1 MENDAL
7 IQDTS
12 RAPLRH
18 TDQVDSVEGHR
29 PAPTRFQNVFVLCT
43 GRCGSVSFTK
53 ACEHFTN
60 YTSGH
65 ETRHRQTG
73 EARVDFQDHH
83 IEVDNRLAWFLGRLQ
98 DKYGDDAFYVH
109 LIRDEQQVAE
119 SYDRRW
125 HSHGSLIHGFDQG
138 ILRHELPNDETAAEL
153 VRTINENI
161 RCFLRDK
168 SHTMTINLD
177 DIKTQFPEFARR
189 INATGDIEKSL
200 ELFGERHNAT
210 NKNAAQQSKQSLPI
224 VRLTKRNQELKKE
237 NRFLRLLAIPS
248 FILLL
253 PLLPLIALVHR
264 FARPKQ
270 KWKWSLASLLPSR
283 RKRRIRDAY
292 LAHHAQDP
300 ERAMTILG
308 DDAPT
313 GATELF
319 RALSA
324 QSDSEWLVEM
334 NDWAAC
340 HHLPRLTFCEGP
352 EPRFH
357 RMQFESVAPVPSPE
371 KVTVIMPAFNAEE
384 TIEKAVQS
392 ILAQS
397 WQNLEL
403 IIVDDCST
411 DKTAKIAARLAATET
426 RIRVLRNA
434 KNVGPYVSKN
444 RGLQVATGRYITGH
458 DADDIAVP
466 TRIADQMA
474 PILRNPECSATIAYM
489 LRIDDDAKFSF
500 PSKIGGYSYD
510 GMARKAMISLLI
522 DREVLDSQLGYWDGV
537 RFGGDSEMLRR
548 VSNHLGSKFQEIKK
562 ITMLCLDVAGSL
574 TNNAEHGVTFW
585 NGVSPIRRQYRDS
598 WSKWHDNTPIEEQY
612 LPFPHFN
619 RNFDAPDEMLVS
631 DEDLRAAVAW
641 SAYDDVAQQNGGAVE
656 RSKTPVFSSD
666 NKRRIGIVTYWF
678 NRGQAIVSRKLRAI
692 LEEAGIE
699 SHILARPTKSS
710 FVKPTF
716 VDRSDIWRQERVTA
730 ASRFL
735 IPGDEYL
742 KWAAENRLDTIL
754 FDQNLQFSEI
764 LMLRCQGI
772 QTIGRFVWEDFGPR
786 DVPAAS
792 QAFDIIYSL
801 THAERRRYQS
811 FGIDSPRVRWG
822 CPTELVDSP
831 KPARNDDEVRFFYP
845 GGYLTQRKPTAE
857 VIRAFR
863 GVSDPRARL
872 IIKAQHPNRGKK
884 LAMKARK
891 VDRRIQVVIDD
902 LPAEEHYRLM
912 ASNDVCLAPTRWEG
926 LGLHHSEAIA
936 LGMPTITNDF
946 APMNEYVTHGVD
958 GWLIPAVWR
967 EEKSEGVPRLET
979 PVGALREAIEK
990 LCDDDC
996 RQELVAGVETRKASL
1011 DWTLTQQDVID
1022 MVTGK
1027 LAFECAQ

>member
-7 IQDTS
+7 IENTS
-12 RAPLRH
+12 REPLRH
-18 TDQVDSVEGHR
+18 ADRADSFEDHEAV
-29 PAPTRFQNVFVLCT
+29 PTRFRNVFVLCT
-43 GRCGSVSFTK
+43 GRCGSVSFAK

-98 DKYGDDAFYVH
+98 DKFGDDAFYVH

-138 ILRHELPNDETAAEL
+138 ILRHQLPNEETAAEL

-161 RCFLRDK
+161 RSFLRDK
-168 SHTMTINLD
+168 SHKMTINLD
-177 DIKTQFPEFARR
+177 DIQTQFPEFARR
-189 INATGDIEKSL
+189 INATGNIEQSL
-200 ELFGERHNAT
+200 NLFSERHNAT
-210 NKNAAQQSKQSLPI
+210 GKNASKQSKQSLPI
-224 VRLTKRNQELKKE
+224 VRLTKRVHELKKE

-253 PLLPLIALVHR
+253 PLLTLVALFRHIAK
-264 FARPKQ
+264 PQ
-270 KWKWSLASLLPSR
+270 KNRKWSLVSLLPSR

-292 LAHHAQDP
+292 LAHHSQDP

-324 QSDSEWLVEM
+324 QSDDEWLVEM

-340 HHLPRLTFCEGP
+340 HHLPRLKLREGP
-352 EPRFH
+352 EPRFY
-357 RMQFESVAPVPSPE
+357 RIQFESVVPVPSPE

-392 ILAQS
+392 ILDQS

-411 DKTAKIAARLAATET
+411 DRTAEIATRLAASEP

-466 TRIADQMA
+466 TRIADQMS
-474 PILRNPECSATIAYM
+474 PILRSPECSATIAYM

-500 PSKIGGYSYD
+500 PSKMGGYSYD
-510 GMARKAMISLLI
+510 GMARKAMISLMI
-522 DREVLDSQLGYWDGV
+522 DREVLESHLGYWDGV

-548 VSNHLGSKFQEIKK
+548 VSNHLGPKFQEIKK

-585 NGVSPIRRQYRDS
+585 NGVSPIRKKYRDS
-598 WSKWHDNTPIEEQY
+598 WCKWHDKTQVKEQY

-619 RNFDAPDEMLVS
+619 RHFDAPDEMLVS
-631 DEDLRAAVAW
+631 DEDLRDAVAW
-641 SAYDDVAQQNGGAVE
+641 SAYDDLEQPNDNDTMRRE
-656 RSKTPVFSSD
+656 TPILASD

-678 NRGQAIVSRKLRAI
+678 NRGQAMVSRELRAI

-710 FVKPTF
+710 FVRPTF
-716 VDRSDIWRQERVTA
+716 IDRTDIWQQERIRT

-742 KWAAENRLDTIL
+742 EWAVENRLDTIL

-764 LMLRCQGI
+764 LMLRCKGI
-772 QTIGRFVWEDFGPR
+772 QTIGRFVWEDFGLD
-786 DVPAAS
+786 DVPAAK
-792 QAFDIIYSL
+792 QAFDTIYSL
-801 THAERRRYQS
+801 TEAERLRYQS

-822 CPTELVDSP
+822 CPTELVDFP
-831 KPARNDDEVRFFYP
+831 KPERNDDEVRFFYP

-857 VIRAFR
+857 VIRSFR
-863 GVSDPRARL
+863 GVSNPRARL
-872 IIKAQHPNRGKK
+872 VIKAQHPNRGKK
-884 LAMKARK
+884 LAMKAER
-891 VDRRIQVVIDD
+891 VDRRIRVIIDD

-990 LCDDDC
+990 LCDNDF
-996 RQELVAGVETRKASL
+996 RQQLVAGVEARKASL
-1011 DWTLTQQDVID
+1011 DWNLTQQDVID
-1022 MVTGK
+1022 LVTEK
-1027 LAFECAQ
+1027 PAFECAQ